1 MFPLANQRGC
11 FFHLSQCVWRR
22 VQSEGLQE
30 RYSNDPDFALQVRHL
45 PALAYVPESDV
56 ITTFEEL
63 LDSTYYTDNEILLR
77 PILDYFEDTWIGRID
92 RRGRRRQPQFQINLW
107 NCYEA
112 VKDGIPKTNNSV
124 EGWHRG
130 FSQLLSAHHPNIW
143 KFIKGLKK
151 EQSVNELK
159 VEQYIAGN

>member
-1 MFPLANQRGC
+1 
-11 FFHLSQCVWRR
+11 
-22 VQSEGLQE
+22 
-30 RYSNDPDFALQVRHL
+30 
-45 PALAYVPESDV
+45 VPESDV

-63 LDSTYYTDNEILLR
+63 LDSTYYTENEILLR

-107 NCYEA
+107 NYYEA
-112 VKDGIPKTNNSV
+112 VKDGIPKTNNLV

-143 KFIKGLKK
+143 KFI
-151 EQSVNELK
+151 
-159 VEQYIAGN
+159 